1 MLIVTSCSSTKK
13 VSVPAALY
21 AARYRSR
28 TPDAFARTWVRNVRA
43 ASDLYA
49 ARDVYGGPAIA
60 SATKSASILACDL
73 YFVSAGMS
81 LVDGDQSIPGY
92 DLTVSPGS
100 ASAPAPLRAGSA
112 TAADWWSALNKAYG
126 VINPFASLLS
136 KHDGLILVALPSTY
150 VRMVEQDLLALTV
163 PNRKRL
169 RLVTVGSPVL
179 AADLQSQVIRYDARL
194 GDLEGVPQGTQSS
207 AVQRAL
213 VHFSSLLKNRPEAIA
228 IDVQRR
234 WVDDALA
241 RATPKVRPLRLAQTD
256 AEIAKWLR
264 QQDPRGE
271 RAQSVLLRLLRAA
284 GLACE
289 QKRFRRIAELT
300 RTPTR

>member
-1 MLIVTSCSSTKK
+1 MLIVTSCSSTKR
-13 VSVPAALY
+13 VSVPAALC

-60 SATKSASILACDL
+60 CAAKAAGTLACDL

-81 LVDGDQSIPGY
+81 LVDGNEAIPGY
-92 DLTVSPGS
+92 DLTVSSGS
-100 ASAPAPLRAGSA
+100 ASAPAPLRTGSA
-112 TAADWWSALNKAYG
+112 TPGDWWLALNKAYG
-126 VINPFASLLS
+126 LTNPFASMMR

-150 VRMVEQDLLALTV
+150 LRMVEPNLLALTAG
-163 PNRKRL
+163 NRKRL
-169 RLVTVGSPVL
+169 RLVMMGRPAL
-179 AADLQSQVIRYDARL
+179 AAELQPQVIGYDARL
-194 GDLEGVPQGTQSS
+194 DDLDGAPQGTQSS

-213 VHFSSLLKNRPEAIA
+213 VHFVSLLKRRPEQTD
-228 IDVQRR
+228 IDVQRQ
-234 WVDDALA
+234 WVSSALA
-241 RATPKVRPLRLAQTD
+241 RTVARARPSRLGQTD
-256 AEIAKWLR
+256 AQIAKWIR
-264 QQDPRGE
+264 RQDPRGE
-271 RAQSVLLRLLRAA
+271 RAQSTLLRMLRAD

-300 RTPTR
+300 RACAR